1 VEWRGAMDRCALE
14 KLSKMLP
21 NVRAFCFSGRWEQS
35 LLMLLLKRLMLPLRL
50 AIIAIL
56 LQASAVGSQESSR
69 DVALPTGD
77 VWSSVEPL
85 LEYRPL
91 PTIEWLPVLPDG
103 SIDDTWL
110 RRERSEQPSCA
121 HKQAEGSAAAISHQ
135 SVKC

>member
-1 VEWRGAMDRCALE
+1 MAGAMDRCVLE
-14 KLSKMLP
+14 KRAKMLP

-35 LLMLLLKRLMLPLRL
+35 LLMPLRL

-69 DVALPTGD
+69 EVALPTGD

-85 LEYRPL
+85 LEYRQL
-91 PTIEWLPVLPDG
+91 PTIEWLPVLP
-103 SIDDTWL
+103 STDDTWL
-110 RRERSEQPSCA
+110 RRERSKQPSCA
-121 HKQAEGSAAAISHQ
+121 HKQAEGSAAAINHR

>member
-1 VEWRGAMDRCALE
+1 MEWRGAMDRCA
-14 KLSKMLP
+14 LP

-35 LLMLLLKRLMLPLRL
+35 LRL
-50 AIIAIL
+50 AIIAFL

-69 DVALPTGD
+69 EVALPTGD